1 MKSIAKAPIL
11 TQFDAGLSDRAKN
24 VSRRDLILF
33 ARDLTNALPM
43 VAFLIFYL
51 LWFWIVENVPR
62 QHFYEIHTILD
73 DMIPFC
79 EAFIIPYMLWFP
91 FMLLMTVFMFF
102 TDRRVY
108 HRLSAMLVIGMVV
121 FLTISTL
128 FPNIQYLRP
137 AVMPRD
143 NIFTRQ
149 ILALYQA
156 DTPTNICPSIHVYN
170 SICVNIAVFKSNS
183 KYAKKTWL
191 RVSTTVLVALI
202 VLSTMFIK
210 QHSVLD
216 VVGAFLMSTICCSLV
231 YDHGFVMS
239 DRDERRRKP
248 VKIFS

>member
-121 FLTISTL
+121 FLQLDLRGLFDSDFYSRTL
-128 FPNIQYLRP
+128 
-137 AVMPRD
+137 
-143 NIFTRQ
+143 
-149 ILALYQA
+149 
-156 DTPTNICPSIHVYN
+156 
-170 SICVNIAVFKSNS
+170 
-183 KYAKKTWL
+183 
-191 RVSTTVLVALI
+191 
-202 VLSTMFIK
+202 
-210 QHSVLD
+210 
-216 VVGAFLMSTICCSLV
+216 
-231 YDHGFVMS
+231 
-239 DRDERRRKP
+239 
-248 VKIFS
+248 